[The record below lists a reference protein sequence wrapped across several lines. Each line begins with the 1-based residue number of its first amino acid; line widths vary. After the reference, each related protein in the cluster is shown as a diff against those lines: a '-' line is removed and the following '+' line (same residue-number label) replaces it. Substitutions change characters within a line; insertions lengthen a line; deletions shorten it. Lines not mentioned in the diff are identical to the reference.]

1 MGMGIGINHSNRV
14 RIDLKNPDG
23 SYAGSIS
30 YTKSAARSGKAGLQ
44 RKKRLNYNSRA
55 IATQLMMAKT
65 PATASQVAGR
75 ARRQVVE
82 LLRRQALCR
91 AGVSTS
97 YDYDEDELDN
107 ALAHAKSLARIAKK
121 RVRHLQQEES
131 LKGNG
136 TSFVSGEMEEAFEEM
151 FPEDG
156 MDLEGLM
163 GLSEEEIRRMME
175 ELEQAM
181 QDLEEDAPAPE
192 STDALSE
199 VLSENMDSGD
209 LERLKKKHR
218 ADELREIMEADM
230 KYLKS
235 LFDKLTREKQS
246 AESSSCSNSADS
258 SDSGYANAAVSL
270 ELAGMEMPVEAAA
283 APVTAE
289 GANMDITV

>member
-1 MGMGIGINHSNRV
+1 MGMGIGIRQSDRV

-23 SYAGSIS
+23 SSAGSIS
-30 YTKSAARSGKAGLQ
+30 YTKARTGSSALR
-44 RKKRLNYNSRA
+44 RKRRLNYNSRA

-97 YDYDEDELDN
+97 YDYDEDELDS

-121 RVRHLQQEES
+121 RVRHLQQEET
-131 LKGNG
+131 LKENG
-136 TSFVSGEMEEAFEEM
+136 TAFASGEMEEAFEEI

-156 MDLEGLM
+156 MDLEALM
-163 GLSEEEIRRMME
+163 GLSEEDIRRMME

-181 QDLEEDAPAPE
+181 QDLEEEAPAPE

-235 LFDKLTREKQS
+235 LFDKLAREKQS
-246 AESSSCSNSADS
+246 AGSGSCGSSADS
-258 SDSGYANAAVSL
+258 SNSGYANDAAVSL

-289 GANMDITV
+289 GANMDIMV